1 MVYNTGDVTRLDVK
15 NPILDVND
23 VKPYLHNLK
32 DYKLD
37 LAAAYPLFTWKVLFR
52 GGKYVGIMH
61 SDDDLPVLSGDT
73 IVVRQ
78 PSLDDILQ
86 TRNALDE
93 ERRDVHYEVILYD
106 LSDKNIQRFNSKD
119 YEKIFVGN
127 K

>member
-1 MVYNTGDVTRLDVK
+1 M
-15 NPILDVND
+15 
-23 VKPYLHNLK
+23 
-32 DYKLD
+32 
-37 LAAAYPLFTWKVLFR
+37 
-52 GGKYVGIMH
+52 
-61 SDDDLPVLSGDT
+61 
-73 IVVRQ
+73 
-78 PSLDDILQ
+78 Q

>member
-1 MVYNTGDVTRLDVK
+1 
-15 NPILDVND
+15 
-23 VKPYLHNLK
+23 
-32 DYKLD
+32 
-37 LAAAYPLFTWKVLFR
+37 
-52 GGKYVGIMH
+52 MH

>member
-1 MVYNTGDVTRLDVK
+1 
-15 NPILDVND
+15 
-23 VKPYLHNLK
+23 
-32 DYKLD
+32 
-37 LAAAYPLFTWKVLFR
+37 
-52 GGKYVGIMH
+52 MH

-93 ERRDVHYEVILYD
+93 ERRDVHYEVTLYD
-106 LSDKNIQRFNSKD
+106 LSDKNILRFNSKD

>member
-1 MVYNTGDVTRLDVK
+1 
-15 NPILDVND
+15 
-23 VKPYLHNLK
+23 
-32 DYKLD
+32 
-37 LAAAYPLFTWKVLFR
+37 
-52 GGKYVGIMH
+52 MH

-78 PSLDDILQ
+78 PSLDDIMQ

>member
-1 MVYNTGDVTRLDVK
+1 M
-15 NPILDVND
+15 
-23 VKPYLHNLK
+23 
-32 DYKLD
+32 
-37 LAAAYPLFTWKVLFR
+37 
-52 GGKYVGIMH
+52 GIMH